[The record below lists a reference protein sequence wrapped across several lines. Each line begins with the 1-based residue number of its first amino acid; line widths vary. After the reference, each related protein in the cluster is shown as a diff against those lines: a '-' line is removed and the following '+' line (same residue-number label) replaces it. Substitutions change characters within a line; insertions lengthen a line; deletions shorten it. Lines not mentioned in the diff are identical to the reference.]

1 MCVIFDCG
9 HHHLESCLSTSPLT
23 CDLAGLSKSKHGGFF
38 SCLLVLFFFFGVLLC
53 ILYCGVCFLFFLEKV
68 ICVDQRTI
76 RTIRSNSKPQI
87 LKAHSRLYP
96 FSFLATVVSDENEF

>member
-38 SCLLVLFFFFGVLLC
+38 SCLLVLFFFFFWRSFMYIVLW
-53 ILYCGVCFLFFLEKV
+53 GLFFVFLGESYLCGSK
-68 ICVDQRTI
+68 DNTH
-76 RTIRSNSKPQI
+76 NS
-87 LKAHSRLYP
+87 LKFKAANFEGSQ
-96 FSFLATVVSDENEF
+96 